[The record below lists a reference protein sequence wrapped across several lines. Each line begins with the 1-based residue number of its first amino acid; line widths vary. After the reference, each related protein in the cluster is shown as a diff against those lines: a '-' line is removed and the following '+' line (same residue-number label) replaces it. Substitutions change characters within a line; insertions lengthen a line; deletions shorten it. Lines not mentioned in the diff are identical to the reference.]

1 MVNNTGVKGD
11 SGQEKE
17 KPNTLALQFT
27 TVATLLCVD
36 GNIAKIR
43 TTRHKKFTKPLYEGS
58 NITEYLATLH
68 YFITSKFCKSA
79 SPFPTRGAAALP
91 LGTRC
96 SPLPSAFPR

>member
-43 TTRHKKFTKPLYEGS
+43 TTRHKKFTKLLYEGS
-58 NITEYLATLH
+58 NITEYLVTLH
-68 YFITSKFCKSA
+68 YLLPASSA
-79 SPFPTRGAAALP
+79 NLRHLSPDVELLP
-91 LGTRC
+91 
-96 SPLPSAFPR
+96 